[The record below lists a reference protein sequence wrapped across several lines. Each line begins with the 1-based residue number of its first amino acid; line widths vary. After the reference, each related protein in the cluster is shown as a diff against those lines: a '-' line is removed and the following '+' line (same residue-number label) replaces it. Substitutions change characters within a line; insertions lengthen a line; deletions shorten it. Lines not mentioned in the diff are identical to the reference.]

1 MKSISVT
8 SPEVT
13 VQFMWV
19 QLGEGEL
26 WHELKTPLVKVVRVA
41 AIDGTTSHIVMRG
54 GGRWVWL
61 GAVASTLGDATF
73 GAAACFG
80 TEGTSGDDSSWPCL

>member
-1 MKSISVT
+1 MKSISAT

-19 QLGEGEL
+19 QSGEGEL

-61 GAVASTLGDATF
+61 GAVASTLGDVTF
-73 GAAACFG
+73 GSA
-80 TEGTSGDDSSWPCL
+80 SCLGARDAS